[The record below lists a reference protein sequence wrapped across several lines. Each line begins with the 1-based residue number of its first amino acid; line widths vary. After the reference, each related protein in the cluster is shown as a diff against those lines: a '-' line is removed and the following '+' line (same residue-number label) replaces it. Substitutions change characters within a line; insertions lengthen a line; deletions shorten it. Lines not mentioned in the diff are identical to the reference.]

1 MKRLLTRITATVYV
15 SFLIMNV
22 TGCFEENHPGT
33 YYTFTGE
40 TVSDY
45 LSSRE
50 DYFSSFIDVLKR
62 AKLWGEMRTYGEY
75 TCLAPTNE
83 AIDIFLAG
91 KHLSSVSELTDKE
104 CDTIARTHLMAN
116 AFYLADVIEGALP
129 YPNMLDRYLI
139 YTCDS
144 TLDENGEKKV
154 VYKINRVTT
163 ILEKDDTLQ
172 NGVMHVVDRVIQPS
186 NSLLPDVMKEDSTIS
201 LFYEALIATGLSDS
215 LSRHMDLNY
224 IEPGEDSCTTGYFR
238 GNTTSGEREYKI
250 WPAKRYFKYTAFVET
265 NEVFRANGINS
276 LDDLAVYAKQIYD
289 ESYPNDAY
297 LYDDDY
303 TNRKNPLNRFIS
315 YHLLPYGLNYN
326 DMNITEPKIVSNC
339 SKPSEIDMEDFY
351 ETLAPHTIIRISTP
365 HYQGNTHPFI
375 NRKGAPKSVQV
386 RGARVLSTT
395 EGYMDQTALNG
406 QYHYIDDIISYSR
419 ETRENTLNTRIRI
432 ACGTLSPD
440 FVNSGA
446 RTLPIGSTRIATCF
460 KAGFLDNFTYKEEVP
475 VVFRNLGGN
484 SYLCY
489 YGNELV
495 LEGIYDVTIK
505 IPPVPVGATYEVR
518 LTYYAESGRGVSQI
532 YLNDSP
538 CGIPLDLRLTGN
550 DPKVGWKSDSELGDE
565 ETIKAYDHAMHNRGL
580 MKGIDS
586 YELNVTHRDSE
597 HMLRKILVTEYLE
610 PEKDYYLRIRQ
621 LLDNDKTT
629 FQMENLEIVPK
640 SVFQGEI
647 PEDRH

>member
-1 MKRLLTRITATVYV
+1 MKSNIVKTGVTVCMSLLMV
-15 SFLIMNV
+15 SV
-22 TGCFEENHPGT
+22 TGCLDEQAPGT

-40 TVSDY
+40 TVSDF
-45 LSSRE
+45 LTNRE
-50 DYFSSFIDVLKR
+50 DYFSSFIEVLKR
-62 AKLWGEMRTYGEY
+62 ARLWGEMRTYGEY
-75 TCLAPTNE
+75 TCLAPTND
-83 AIDIFLAG
+83 AFDIFLAE
-91 KHLSSVSELTDKE
+91 KHLSSVSELTDKQ

-116 AFYLADVIEGALP
+116 AFYLADVVEGALP

-144 TLDENGEKKV
+144 TIESGENKV
-154 VYKINRVTT
+154 IYKINRATT
-163 ILEKDDTLQ
+163 ILERDDTLQ
-172 NGVMHVVDRVIQPS
+172 NGVMHIVDRVIQPS

-215 LSRHMDLNY
+215 LSKHMDLNY
-224 IEPGEDSCTTGYFR
+224 VEPGEDSCTTGYFR
-238 GNTTSGEREYKI
+238 GNATSGEREYKV

-265 NEVFRANGINS
+265 NDVFRANGINN
-276 LDDLAVYAKQIYD
+276 LDDLAAYAKQIYD
-289 ESYPNDAY
+289 ESYPNDAS
-297 LYDDDY
+297 LYDEDY

-326 DMNITEPKIVSNC
+326 DMNITEPRIVSNC
-339 SKPSEIDMEDFY
+339 ARPADIDMEDFY

-365 HYQGNTHPFI
+365 HYRGNSHPFI
-375 NRKGAPKSVQV
+375 NRKGAPKNVQV
-386 RGARVLSTT
+386 RGARVLSMT

-446 RTLPIGSTRIATCF
+446 RTRPIGSTRIATCF
-460 KAGFLDNFTYKEEVP
+460 KAGFLENFTYKEEVP

-505 IPPVPVGATYEVR
+505 LPSVPTGATYEVR
-518 LTYYAESGRGVSQI
+518 LTYYAEDGRGVSQI

-538 CGIPLDLRLTGN
+538 CGIPLDLRLTGSN
-550 DPKVGWKSDSELGDE
+550 PKVGWKSDTELGDE
-565 ETIKAYDHAMHNRGL
+565 ETIEAYDHAMHNRGL

-586 YELNVTHRDSE
+586 YQLNVTHRESE
-597 HMLRKILVTEYLE
+597 HMLRKILVTEYME

-629 FQMENLEIVPK
+629 FQMENIEIVPK
-640 SVFQGEI
+640 SIFSGIV